1 MKIRIALADV
11 FFLRQEHNKP
21 MSTPA
26 AAQMMSVLMYNK
38 RFFPYYVNNILA
50 GLDEEGRGAVYSY
63 DPVGHYSRSDYRAT
77 GNSRNLLQVTL
88 RNNWNRYL

>member
-1 MKIRIALADV
+1 
-11 FFLRQEHNKP
+11 
-21 MSTPA
+21 MSTAA

-50 GLDEEGRGAVYSY
+50 GLDGEGRGAVYSY

-77 GNSRNLLQVTL
+77 GNSRNLLQVTAQQLESL
-88 RNNWNRYL
+88 RVTVVLEPQQGFLCFLSG